1 MKVSDYVWNKI
12 GNFPKGY
19 VFAYSDFQFEAN
31 SKEAVIKSLNRLA
44 QAGEIN
50 KLAKGKFYKPEQTP
64 FGDLLPDERQLV
76 KDLLEKDGKIVGY
89 LTGYNVYNQLGLST
103 QVGNIIQIGRINV
116 RPATKRGNFKIVFIR
131 QKNTITK
138 DNIPLLQLL
147 DAINNIKKI
156 PDAPLVQS
164 CKRFVAIISE
174 LSLDHVN
181 SLVKLALKYPP
192 ATRAL
197 LGAFLDQAEIAIDTT
212 ALYKSLNPISNYKMS
227 IGDAVLQYAEKWN
240 IV

>member
-1 MKVSDYVWNKI
+1 MKVSEYVWNKI
-12 GNFPKGY
+12 GNLPRGY
-19 VFAYSDFQFEAN
+19 VFTYSDFITKSN
-31 SKEAVIKSLNRLA
+31 NKEAVIKSLNRMA
-44 QAGEIN
+44 QAGGIN

-64 FGDLLPDERQLV
+64 FGELLPDEGQLV

-89 LTGYNVYNQLGLST
+89 LTGYPIYNRYLLST
-103 QVGNIIQIGRINV
+103 QVAKIIQIGRNDV
-116 RPATKRGNFKIVFIR
+116 RPAIKRRNFKIVFIR
-131 QKNTITK
+131 QKNTITR
-138 DNIPLLQLL
+138 DNIAMLQLL
-147 DAINNIKKI
+147 DAIKYIKKI
-156 PDAPLVQS
+156 PDAPVVHS

-197 LGAFLDQAEIAIDTT
+197 LGAFLDQAEIAIDTSV
-212 ALYKSLNPISNYKMS
+212 LYKSLNPISNYKMS